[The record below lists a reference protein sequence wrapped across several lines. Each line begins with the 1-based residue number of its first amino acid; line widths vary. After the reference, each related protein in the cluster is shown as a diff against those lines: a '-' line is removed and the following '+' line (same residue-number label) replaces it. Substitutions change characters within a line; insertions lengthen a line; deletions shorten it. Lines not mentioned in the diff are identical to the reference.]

1 MSTRRHNRC
10 SSNNDNSWSILQAY
24 LLVPLLL
31 ITCHLRAMD
40 LDLTPDEV
48 EYLSNKP
55 LITYCIDPESMSY
68 EAIEGQKHIGM
79 SKDYVGFY
87 SVIVNKPFALI
98 QTISWDE
105 SLEKA
110 KARECDVLTLAMP
123 TPSREEYLNFTPP
136 YLRVPMV
143 IATTFE
149 KDDINHIKDIIDKP
163 IAAVKDYAFVEII
176 KNQYPEAIFVEV
188 NNMEEGLDLVMRGK
202 VYGYLGSLSAIGYHL
217 QVKHLNHIRVNGNL
231 GMSWSLG
238 LAVRNDEPELTSV
251 LTKASNAIT
260 KEQHSQVLE
269 KWITVKYH
277 SRYDYTLII
286 QIVLGFIVLL
296 IFIIYRQNQLKKY
309 NTLLERISM
318 TDPLTKLFNRLKVA
332 ESLNKLLYSYKRYG
346 DVFSIVLLDIDNFK
360 NINDAHGHLI
370 GDKVLIQVA
379 NLLIKNSRKIDTVG
393 RWGGEEFL
401 IICPKTRLGDVLK
414 LAKKLRL
421 LIEEDSVGDIK
432 VTASFGV
439 AQVMEGDD
447 QATIV
452 SRADRALYEAKKSGR
467 NQVNHQ

>member
-1 MSTRRHNRC
+1 MSRRWQEGC
-10 SSNNDNSWSILQAY
+10 SSNIKISWSTLQSC
-24 LLVPLLL
+24 LLMPIFLV
-31 ITCHLRAMD
+31 TCQLNAIE
-40 LDLTPDEV
+40 LDLSTEEL

-55 LITYCIDPESMSY
+55 IITYCIDPESMPY
-68 EAIEGQKHIGM
+68 EAIVSQKHIGM

-87 SVIVNKPFALI
+87 SEIVKKPFALI
-98 QTISWDE
+98 QTKSWDE

-136 YLRVPMV
+136 YLTVPMV

-149 KDDINHIKDIIDKP
+149 KDDINHIRDIIDKP
-163 IAAVKDYAFVEII
+163 ISAVKDYAFVEII

-188 NNMEEGLDLVMRGK
+188 DNMEEGLDLVMRGK

-238 LAVRNDEPELTSV
+238 LAVRSDEPELTSI
-251 LTKASNAIT
+251 LTKASEAIT
-260 KEQHSQVLE
+260 REQHSQVLK
-269 KWITVKYH
+269 KWITVKYQ
-277 SRYDYTLII
+277 SQYNYTLII
-286 QIVLGFIVLL
+286 QIILGFSLL
-296 IFIIYRQNQLKKY
+296 FIFIIYRQNQLKKY

-318 TDPLTKLFNRLKVA
+318 TDPLTKLFNRLKVD
-332 ESLNKLLYSYKRYG
+332 ESLNKLIYSYKRYG
-346 DVFSIVLLDIDNFK
+346 DVFSLVLLDIDNFK
-360 NINDAHGHLI
+360 SINDAHGHLT

-379 NLLIKNSRKIDTVG
+379 NILKKNSRKIDTVG

-401 IICPKTRLGDVLK
+401 IMCPKTRLGDVLK
-414 LAKKLRL
+414 FAKKLRVM
-421 LIEEDSVGDIK
+421 IEENSIDDIK

-447 QATIV
+447 QTTIV